1 MAGVRT
7 LVLAGAGLVVT
18 LICARAADL
27 PPVSQGAAPLV
38 QGLGEGWYLRG
49 NIGFGNPTVGTL
61 SNPQDATTSSF
72 RYLDKGFDAAPL
84 LGVGV
89 GYQASPW
96 LRAELTGEYHGAAN
110 FHGFEV
116 WTGSIGAPPT
126 AATGTDAYSASQSD
140 WVVLANVFADLGTWW
155 GATPFVG
162 AGAGLADVTISHFH
176 DQGTVTTLA
185 AGTTPA
191 AGALGGS
198 ISTWNFAWALYAG
211 FAYKVTPSLTLELA
225 YRYLDLGSGKSGDL
239 VDSITG
245 IDYGPMSFNHLSSQ
259 DLMLGMRW
267 MLDGG
272 PRPGP
277 GQFTPL
283 VSKG

>member
-7 LVLAGAGLVVT
+7 LVLAGVGLAVT
-18 LICARAADL
+18 VASAHAADL
-27 PPVSQGAAPLV
+27 PPVSQAAAPLV
-38 QGLGEGWYLRG
+38 EGFGGGWYLRG
-49 NIGFGNPTVGTL
+49 NIGFTDPVVGTL

-84 LGVGV
+84 MGIGV

-96 LRAELTGEYHGAAN
+96 LRTELTGEYHGAAN

-126 AATGTDAYSASQSD
+126 AATGTDTYSASQSE

-225 YRYLDLGSGKSGDL
+225 YRYLDMGSGKSGDL
-239 VDSITG
+239 IDSITG
-245 IDYGPMSFNHLSSQ
+245 IDYGAMSFNHLSSQ

-267 MLDGG
+267 MLDPG
-272 PRPGP
+272 PRP

>member
-7 LVLAGAGLVVT
+7 LVLAGAGLVV
-18 LICARAADL
+18 AVMSAQAADL

-38 QGLGEGWYLRG
+38 EGFGGGWYLRG
-49 NIGFGNPTVGTL
+49 NIGFTSPTVGTL

-84 LGVGV
+84 MGVGV

-96 LRAELTGEYHGAAN
+96 LRTELTGEYHGAAN
-110 FHGFEV
+110 FHGFEM
-116 WTGSIGAPPT
+116 WTGAIGAPLV
-126 AATGTDAYSASQSD
+126 AATGTDTYSASQSD

-211 FAYKVTPSLTLELA
+211 FAYKVTPRLTLELA

-239 VDSITG
+239 IDSVTG

-267 MLDGG
+267 MLDSG
-272 PRPGP
+272 PRPA
-277 GQFTPL
+277 QFTPL

>member
-7 LVLAGAGLVVT
+7 LVLASVGIVAGLMS
-18 LICARAADL
+18 ANAADL
-27 PPVSQGAAPLV
+27 PPVSQGAAPV
-38 QGLGEGWYLRG
+38 VEGLGGGWYLRG
-49 NIGFGNPTVGTL
+49 DIGFSNQVVGNL
-61 SNPQDATTSSF
+61 SNPQDATTTSF
-72 RYLDKGFDAAPL
+72 RYLDTGFDAGPL
-84 LGVGV
+84 LALGV
-89 GYQASPW
+89 GYQLNSW
-96 LRAELTGEYHGAAN
+96 LRTDLTGEYRGAAN

-116 WTGSIGAPPT
+116 WTGSIGAPPAT
-126 AATGTDAYSASQSD
+126 ATGTDAYSASKSE

-155 GATPFVG
+155 GATPFLG

-185 AGTTPA
+185 AGTTPT

-198 ISTWNFAWALYAG
+198 ASTWNFAWALYAG
-211 FAYKVTPSLTLELA
+211 FAYRVSPGLTLELA
-225 YRYLDLGSGKSGDL
+225 YRYLDVGTGKSGDL

-245 IDYGPMSFNHLSSQ
+245 IDYGPMSFNHLGSQ

-267 MLDGG
+267 MLEPA
-272 PRPGP
+272 PRP

>member
-18 LICARAADL
+18 VLSAQAADL
-27 PPVSQGAAPLV
+27 PPVSQGAAPLIE
-38 QGLGEGWYLRG
+38 GFGGGWYLRG
-49 NIGFGNPTVGTL
+49 NIGFTSPTVGTL
-61 SNPQDATTSSF
+61 SNPQDGTTSSF

-84 LGVGV
+84 MGVGV

-96 LRAELTGEYHGAAN
+96 LRTELTGEYHGAAN
-110 FHGFEV
+110 FHGFEM
-116 WTGSIGAPPT
+116 WTGAIGAPLV
-126 AATGTDAYSASQSD
+126 AATGTDTYSASQSD

-162 AGAGLADVTISHFH
+162 AGAGFADVTISHFH

-239 VDSITG
+239 IDSITG
-245 IDYGPMSFNHLSSQ
+245 IDYGAMSFNHLSSQ

-267 MLDGG
+267 TLEPG
-272 PRPGP
+272 PRP

>member
-7 LVLAGAGLVVT
+7 FVLAGAGIVAT
-18 LICARAADL
+18 LMAANAADL
-27 PPVSQGAAPLV
+27 PPVSQVAAPPV
-38 QGLGEGWYLRG
+38 EGLGGGWYLRG
-49 NIGFGNPTVGTL
+49 NIGFSNQAVGNL
-61 SNPQDATTSSF
+61 SNPQDATTTSF

-84 LGVGV
+84 LGIGV
-89 GYQASPW
+89 GYQVNPW
-96 LRAELTGEYHGAAN
+96 LRTDLTGEYRGSAN
-110 FHGFEV
+110 FHGFEM
-116 WTGSIGAPPT
+116 WTGSIGVPPT
-126 AATGTDAYSASQSD
+126 AASGTDANSASKSE

-185 AGTTPA
+185 AGTTPT

-198 ISTWNFAWALYAG
+198 ISIWNFAWALYAG
-211 FAYKVTPSLTLELA
+211 FAYKVTPGLTLELA

-239 VDSITG
+239 IDSITG
-245 IDYGPMSFNHLSSQ
+245 IDYGAMSFNHLSSQ

-267 MLDGG
+267 MFEPT
-272 PRPGP
+272 PRQ